1 MNRLIYKI
9 QHWNFLLWMI
19 GERILGTCSLIPKAS
34 SGAKS
39 YEKGFTLIELVVGI
53 AIAGAIMG
61 VMSMSVIMMMKVS
74 QQNSDQ
80 ALALQQVQDAGYWV
94 SRDIVQAQVI
104 DEAPASPELLVLQW
118 VEINDAGIS
127 ENCTVTYQ
135 LDDMA
140 DGTKKLTRKLEV
152 DGALQAQ
159 ILVAEYLYYEPVSD
173 PDTSTIVLDY
183 PSPLLKFRITAMLGT
198 ATVSR
203 QYEATQRVP
212 ADL

>member
-1 MNRLIYKI
+1 MNRLTNKI
-9 QHWNFLLWMI
+9 QHWNFLPWMI
-19 GERILGTCSLIPKAS
+19 GERILSKYRLPWWANDKTKRH
-34 SGAKS
+34 
-39 YEKGFTLIELVVGI
+39 ENGFTLIELVVGI
-53 AIAGAIMG
+53 AIAGSIMG

-74 QQNSDQ
+74 QQNSDH
-80 ALALQQVQDAGYWV
+80 ALALQQVQNAGYWV

-104 DEAPASPELLVLQW
+104 DEAPAAPELLVLQW

-140 DGTKKLTRKLEV
+140 DGTKKLSRKLEV

-159 ILVAEYLYYEPVSD
+159 ILVAQYLYYEPVSD
-173 PDTSTIVLDY
+173 PDTSTMVLDY
-183 PSPLLKFRITAMLGT
+183 LSPLLKFRITAMLGT

-212 ADL
+212 ADV